1 MISAEHGSAK
11 SLKLMNTDE
20 KWIQRKQNHSDLER
34 RQRPKDGLHLFRL
47 RPVSNRAFFAP

>member
-20 KWIQRKQNHSDLER
+20 KWIHRKQNHSDLER